1 MSLIKWFGE
10 NTELRVREMDKLV
23 EKLFF
28 ALIRFEINGAPLDD
42 EMKKLVTPE
51 ILVSLYKISKKQDLA
66 HLICDALD
74 KNGFLCDDT
83 EIKKYFFKER
93 VLAICRYEQI
103 KYEYDNIC
111 NVLTEEKIPFIPLK
125 GSVLR
130 DYYPEPWMRTSCDI
144 DVLVHI
150 EDAEHAI
157 EILQN
162 KLKYNNKGIGAH
174 DIQLYSESG
183 VHLELHFSLMEAQ
196 RNDVQKKLI
205 KQMNMVW
212 TETELL
218 DGYRYGLKGE
228 FFFLYHL
235 THMLN
240 HFVGGGCGIRFFLDT
255 WIICHKVIFD
265 KKRFNDFLKRT
276 DLEKFAQAV
285 IRTSNI
291 WFDGLKS
298 DVIANEIKDYI
309 LYAGMYGDLK
319 NRIAL
324 QKGKNKGKISYIISR
339 IFLPYQEL
347 KFQYP
352 FLRKHKILLPFYQ
365 IRRWLRLLFKR
376 KVVTASQ
383 EMKTYSQVSNDEG
396 KRIARLFSELGL

>member
-1 MSLIKWFGE
+1 MQR
-10 NTELRVREMDKLV
+10 TV
-23 EKLFF
+23 EKVFF
-28 ALIRFEINGAPLDD
+28 ALIRFEINGTGLCD
-42 EMKKLVTPE
+42 EVKNLITPE
-51 ILVSLYKISKKQDLA
+51 IMSALFKLSKRHDLA
-66 HLICDALD
+66 HLIGDALD
-74 KNGFLCDDT
+74 KNGILCDDT
-83 EIKKYFFKER
+83 DVKKYFFKER
-93 VLAICRYEQI
+93 VLSIYRYEQI

-125 GSVLR
+125 GSVLKS
-130 DYYPEPWMRTSCDI
+130 YYPEPWMRTSCDI
-144 DVLVHI
+144 DVLVHR
-150 EDAEHAI
+150 EDADRAI
-157 EILQN
+157 EALQK
-162 KLKYNNKGIGAH
+162 KLKYSNKGIGAH

-196 RNDVQKKLI
+196 RNETQKKLI

-212 TETELL
+212 SEAELL

-255 WIICHKVIFD
+255 WIICHKVSFD
-265 KKRFNDFLKRT
+265 KERFNDFIERT
-276 DLEKFAQAV
+276 DLEKFAQAI

-291 WFDGLKS
+291 WFEGVKS
-298 DVIANEIKDYI
+298 DTVANEIKDYI

-324 QKGKNKGKISYIISR
+324 QKGKNKSKISYILSR

-365 IRRWLRLLFKR
+365 VRRWLRLLFKR

-383 EMKTYSQVSNDEG
+383 EMKTYSRISDDES
-396 KRIARLFSELGL
+396 KRIARLFSKLGL